1 MGKATE
7 YQSYYTKSEPILD
20 YMASMLDFKQQDSI
34 FEPCGGDGVFVD
46 KILSKVPSAKIS
58 IFELNP
64 KAIDTLRQKYSSY
77 KNITIKQTDTL
88 VDESILS
95 QKIFFDKIIGNPP
108 YGAKNSNAKKDIL
121 SQLYPKLYIKESYTL
136 FLYACIQCLS
146 EGGMLSFIIPDTFLS
161 LHRHIEIRKYLLRYT
176 KIKELSLFPSSF
188 FPGINFGYANLC
200 IITLQRSSDIACNLS
215 NTIRIRNGF
224 SKVSELCNP
233 TKGDIRTF
241 LQSEVYSNISSAF
254 FFNSSN
260 RINQLV
266 NNLMCCRIGD
276 IADCVTGFYS
286 GNDKV
291 YLRSKNTE
299 IKNAKKYI
307 AVSEQE
313 ICERKL
319 TDDEKQKGIVGKAH
333 FVPIVK
339 GGNKQY
345 VKSNEWFMDWSET
358 AIQEYLSSKKCRFQ
372 NSSFYFK
379 KNGIG
384 IPMIR
389 SSKLTAALIDERLFD
404 QSIVG
409 VFPYR
414 KELTMYLLAFF
425 NSNVCTK
432 LIEAINPSTNNSA
445 NYIKKIPFIPPTKE
459 QLDNVNEW
467 MLYILRH
474 IDNKKDDISLYER
487 KLEDV
492 FEEVYGLKE

>member
-7 YQSYYTKSEPILD
+7 YQSYYTKSEPILE
-20 YMASMLDFKQQDSI
+20 YMTSMLDIKQQDSI
-34 FEPCGGDGVFVD
+34 FEPCGGDGMFVD
-46 KILSKVPSAKIS
+46 KILNKQPSAKIS

-64 KAIDTLRQKYSSY
+64 KAIYGLQQKYSHN

-88 VDESILS
+88 IDESIIT
-95 QKIFFDKIIGNPP
+95 QKVFFDKIIGNPP
-108 YGAKNSNAKKDIL
+108 YGAKNSNAKKEIL
-121 SQLYPKLYIKESYTL
+121 NQLYPKLYIKESYTL

-161 LHRHIEIRKYLLRYT
+161 LHRHIEIRKYLLKYT
-176 KIKELSLFPSSF
+176 KIKELSMFPSSF

-200 IITLQRSSDIACNLS
+200 IITLQRSSDVACNLS
-215 NTIRIRNGF
+215 NTIKIRNGF
-224 SKVSELCNP
+224 SMVSELCNP
-233 TKGDIRTF
+233 TKGEVREF
-241 LQSEVYSNISSAF
+241 LQSDIYNNISSAF
-254 FFNSSN
+254 FFNSSDK
-260 RINQLV
+260 INQLV
-266 NNLMCCRIGD
+266 NNIMCYRIGD

-291 YLRSKNTE
+291 YLRPRNRE
-299 IKNAKKYI
+299 IKNAKKYVI
-307 AVSEQE
+307 VSGQE
-313 ICERKL
+313 VCEREL
-319 TDDEKQKGIVGKAH
+319 TDDEKQKGIAGQAC

-345 VKSNEWFMDWSET
+345 VKTNEWFMNWSEV
-358 AIQEYLSSKKCRFQ
+358 AIQEYRSSKKCRFQ

-389 SSKLTAALIDERLFD
+389 SSKLTAALISERLFD

-425 NSNVCTK
+425 NTNVCSK
-432 LIEAINPSTNNSA
+432 LIESINPSTNNSA
-445 NYIKKIPFIPPTKE
+445 NYIKKIPFIPPTNE
-459 QLDNVNEW
+459 QLENVNEW
-467 MLYILRH
+467 ILNIINH
-474 IDNKKDDISLYER
+474 IDNEDVISLYER
-487 KLEDV
+487 KLENL
-492 FEEVYGLKE
+492 FEDIYGLK